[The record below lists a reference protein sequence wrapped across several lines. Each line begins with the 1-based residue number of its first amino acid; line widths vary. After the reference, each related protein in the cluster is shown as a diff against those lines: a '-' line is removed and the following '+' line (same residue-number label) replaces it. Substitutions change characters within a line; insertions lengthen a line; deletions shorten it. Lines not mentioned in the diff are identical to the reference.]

1 MASIFIS
8 YRRHDTGGHA
18 GRLRAALRRRY
29 GRRAVFA
36 DFDSIHGG
44 ADYRARIEEAL
55 ESSQVALVLVGANWA
70 GHRPT
75 PEGMYAQRRI
85 DDEGDVLRREI
96 AAALAHDHVT
106 VIPVLVEGAE
116 LPADLPREIAGLR
129 DLHAR
134 TLSNHQWQ
142 SDFERIADDVD
153 AAVSRGGLS
162 GLAGRVRA
170 ALGDR
175 AAALAALGVAL
186 IALVALAAVLIGGG
200 DDPDEPACSN
210 LAISPEVR
218 AALSDAAGQSQDAVP
233 GSVYY
238 GGCGQRTW
246 ALASFP
252 DGSDGVFVEEE
263 LRWRRLGSIPAVKC
277 ARVPHELLD
286 VWAKDDC

>member
-8 YRRHDTGGHA
+8 YRRQDTGGHA
-18 GRLRAALRRRY
+18 GRLRATLKQRY

-44 ADYRARIEEAL
+44 ANYRARIEEAI
-55 ESSQVALVLVGANWA
+55 ESSEVALVLVGANWA

-75 PEGMYAQRRI
+75 PTGMYAQRRI

-96 AAALAHDHVT
+96 AAALARDHVT

-116 LPADLPREIAGLR
+116 LPAELPGEIAGLR
-129 DLHAR
+129 DLHAC
-134 TLSNHQWQ
+134 TLSNGQWQ
-142 SDFERIADDVD
+142 SDFERIARDID
-153 AAVSRGGLS
+153 AAMPRGGIA
-162 GLAGRVRA
+162 GLALRGRV
-170 ALGDR
+170 ALGGR
-175 AAALAALGVAL
+175 ARYAALAIGAVA
-186 IALVALAAVLIGGG
+186 AAVLGLSLLGQ
-200 DDPDEPACSN
+200 DPDPSTCTN
-210 LAISPEVR
+210 LAIRPDVR
-218 AALSDAAGQSQDAVP
+218 AELSKAAGKSQDAVE

-252 DGSDGVFVEEE
+252 DGSDGVFVEDG

-277 ARVPHELLD
+277 ARVPRELLGI
-286 VWAKDDC
+286 WGQDDC